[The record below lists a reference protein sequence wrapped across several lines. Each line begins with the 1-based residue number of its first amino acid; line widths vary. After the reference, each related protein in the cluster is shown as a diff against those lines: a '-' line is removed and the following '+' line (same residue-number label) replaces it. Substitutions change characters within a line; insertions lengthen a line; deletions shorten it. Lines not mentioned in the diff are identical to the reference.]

1 MIPVV
6 AAVTVLVPA
15 AGGGVGQA
23 MRLVASPTP
32 WPERDVTELAE
43 PRPEAAWPEKPRQDT
58 AGSAGADVGATRAAG
73 SEFGAA
79 GSAASELGTAG
90 SAESDLGTAWS
101 AGQGLGASELGAAGQ
116 EERGVAG
123 AVRPAPG
130 RERLVWSECGGG
142 LRCSTLP
149 VPADWAR
156 PREARVAVRLAMMPA
171 QDPLRRLG
179 ALVVNTG
186 AASVVREVVARPD
199 TVGELARWFDV
210 VLVEARGAGDGGHAG
225 ACPRPRPDPAR
236 LQVAEGR
243 TAWRAFAR
251 DNAVHDR
258 ACRAALGPA
267 YAGLTS
273 WQVAHDLDAVR
284 AALGESRLRYL
295 GNGYGSVYG
304 QAYLELF
311 PGRAGRMYLEGLPD
325 HTETGLERRLLAHA
339 RAQERQLGY
348 FRDWCRN
355 RPGCPLGRADAVRV
369 FDGLVRRA
377 PLRLGGGERT
387 VSGHEIAAAVW
398 AGLMPARWPALAQA
412 LSRAR
417 TGDATGLAALLP
429 AEPPQPTP
437 PAPKAATP
445 GPGQTPPAGTA
456 EARLSAGQVPPGM
469 TEATPGAGQTP
480 LGTAGAIPGAGQAAP
495 AGTAG
500 TRLGAGQAA
509 PAGTAGTPL
518 GAGQTPPAPVSTRP
532 SEALPGRSGA
542 TPQGPAGATSR
553 RGAAVP
559 GAAVPD
565 TAVPDTAVPAAA
577 APGAAAPGAASGVA
591 GGGVASDARAASGT
605 AGAVSQPG
613 EAAPG
618 VVGGAASEVG
628 EVGLASAEGVRWC
641 HDFGLAAP
649 GYRRF
654 LQMEARLRKAAPRVG
669 WLSGRAEVARCLG
682 AARSPAWAPHPLPAG
697 LKVPPVLVGVG
708 RLDNETPSSGA
719 ARAAGQ
725 IPGARVLWHGDGQG
739 AYLAQGV
746 SRLRAACL
754 RTKVHDYLV
763 NGVLPKQGTFCPGE
777 LTAGNAP

>member
-6 AAVTVLVPA
+6 AAVTVLVLA

-23 MRLVASPTP
+23 MRLAASPTP

-43 PRPEAAWPEKPRQDT
+43 PQPKAAWPQNPEQDAVGPAGAELGAT
-58 AGSAGADVGATRAAG
+58 GSAGSALEAAG
-73 SEFGAA
+73 SAAPELGAA
-79 GSAASELGTAG
+79 GSAGP
-90 SAESDLGTAWS
+90 
-101 AGQGLGASELGAAGQ
+101 ELGAPELDAARV
-116 EERGVAG
+116 ERGVAG
-123 AVRPAPG
+123 RVRPAPG
-130 RERLVWSECGGG
+130 RETLSWTECGGG
-142 LRCSTLP
+142 LRCATLP

-156 PREARVAVRLAMMPA
+156 PREARVAVQLAMLPA

-186 AASVVREVVARPD
+186 SASVVREVAARPD

-225 ACPRPRPDPAR
+225 ACPRSRPVPAR

-243 TAWRAFAR
+243 TAWRMFAR
-251 DNAVHDR
+251 DNAAYDR
-258 ACRAALGPA
+258 SCRAALGPA

-355 RPGCPLGRADAVRV
+355 RPGCPLGHADAVRV

-377 PLRLGGGERT
+377 PLGLGGGERT

-398 AGLMPARWPALAQA
+398 AGLTPARWPALAHA

-429 AEPPQPTP
+429 AEPPQATP
-437 PAPKAATP
+437 P
-445 GPGQTPPAGTA
+445 GPTG
-456 EARLSAGQVPPGM
+456 
-469 TEATPGAGQTP
+469 
-480 LGTAGAIPGAGQAAP
+480 
-495 AGTAG
+495 
-500 TRLGAGQAA
+500 
-509 PAGTAGTPL
+509 GTP
-518 GAGQTPPAPVSTRP
+518 
-532 SEALPGRSGA
+532 
-542 TPQGPAGATSR
+542 
-553 RGAAVP
+553 
-559 GAAVPD
+559 
-565 TAVPDTAVPAAA
+565 
-577 APGAAAPGAASGVA
+577 GVA
-591 GGGVASDARAASGT
+591 GGGVASGARVASG
-605 AGAVSQPG
+605 AVGAVPRPG
-613 EAAPG
+613 TTVPRA
-618 VVGGAASEVG
+618 VGGVG
-628 EVGLASAEGVRWC
+628 ETGPGSAEGVRWC
-641 HDFGLAAP
+641 HDFGLAVP

-682 AARSPAWAPHPLPAG
+682 AARSPGWAPHPLAAG
-697 LKVPPVLVGVG
+697 LRVPPVLVGVG

-719 ARAAGQ
+719 ARLARQ

-763 NGVLPKQGTFCPGE
+763 NGVLPKPGTFCPGE

>member
-58 AGSAGADVGATRAAG
+58 AGSA
-73 SEFGAA
+73 
-79 GSAASELGTAG
+79 
-90 SAESDLGTAWS
+90 
-101 AGQGLGASELGAAGQ
+101 ASELGAAGPQ
-116 EERGVAG
+116 ERGVAG

-142 LRCSTLP
+142 MRCATLP

-199 TVGELARWFDV
+199 AVGELARWFDV

-251 DNAVHDR
+251 DNAVYDR
-258 ACRAALGPA
+258 ACRAALGAA

-398 AGLMPARWPALAQA
+398 AGLTPARWPALAQA

-437 PAPKAATP
+437 PAPTAAAP
-445 GPGQTPPAGTA
+445 
-456 EARLSAGQVPPGM
+456 VP
-469 TEATPGAGQTP
+469 
-480 LGTAGAIPGAGQAAP
+480 GQAAS
-495 AGTAG
+495 
-500 TRLGAGQAA
+500 
-509 PAGTAGTPL
+509 AGTAGTPL
-518 GAGQTPPAPVSTRP
+518 GAGQTPPAPAGTRP

-553 RGAAVP
+553 GGAAVP
-559 GAAVPD
+559 G
-565 TAVPDTAVPAAA
+565 TA
-577 APGAAAPGAASGVA
+577 APGAAAPGTAAPGTAASGTAASGAVGSGVA
-591 GGGVASDARAASGT
+591 GGGVLSDARAASRT

-613 EAAPG
+613 ETVPG
-618 VVGGAASEVG
+618 VVGGVASGEVG
-628 EVGLASAEGVRWC
+628 EVGPASAEGVRWC
-641 HDFGLAAP
+641 HDFGLAVP
-649 GYRRF
+649 GHRLF
-654 LQMEARLRKAAPRVG
+654 LQVEARLRKAAPRVG

-682 AARSPAWAPHPLPAG
+682 AARSPGWAPHPLPAG

>member
-58 AGSAGADVGATRAAG
+58 AGSAGVDVGATRSAG

-90 SAESDLGTAWS
+90 SAASDLGAAGS
-101 AGQGLGASELGAAGQ
+101 AGQGLGASELGAAGL

-142 LRCSTLP
+142 LRCATLP
-149 VPADWAR
+149 VPADWAK

-243 TAWRAFAR
+243 TVWRAFAR

-398 AGLMPARWPALAQA
+398 AGLTPARWPALAQA

-437 PAPKAATP
+437 PAPKAS
-445 GPGQTPPAGTA
+445 AGTA
-456 EARLSAGQVPPGM
+456 GARL
-469 TEATPGAGQTP
+469 GAGQTP
-480 LGTAGAIPGAGQAAP
+480 PGTAGAIPG
-495 AGTAG
+495 T
-500 TRLGAGQAA
+500 GQAA

-518 GAGQTPPAPVSTRP
+518 GAGQTPPAPVGTRP

-565 TAVPDTAVPAAA
+565 TAVPDTAVPGEA

-605 AGAVSQPG
+605 AGAVSRPG

-618 VVGGAASEVG
+618 VVGGVASEVG
-628 EVGLASAEGVRWC
+628 EVGPASAEGVRWC

-682 AARSPAWAPHPLPAG
+682 AARSPGWAPHPLPAG

-763 NGVLPKQGTFCPGE
+763 NGVLPKQSTFCPGE

>member
-6 AAVTVLVPA
+6 AAVTVLVLA

-23 MRLVASPTP
+23 MRLAASPTP

-43 PRPEAAWPEKPRQDT
+43 PQPKAAWPQNPEQDAVGPAGAELGAT
-58 AGSAGADVGATRAAG
+58 GSAGSALEAAGSAGP
-73 SEFGAA
+73 ELGAA
-79 GSAASELGTAG
+79 GSAGP
-90 SAESDLGTAWS
+90 
-101 AGQGLGASELGAAGQ
+101 ELGAPELDAARV
-116 EERGVAG
+116 ERGVAG
-123 AVRPAPG
+123 RVRPAPG
-130 RERLVWSECGGG
+130 RETLSWTECGGG
-142 LRCSTLP
+142 LRCATLP

-156 PREARVAVRLAMMPA
+156 PREARVAVQLAMLPA

-186 AASVVREVVARPD
+186 SASVVREVAARPD

-225 ACPRPRPDPAR
+225 ACPRSRPVPAR

-243 TAWRAFAR
+243 TAWRMFAR
-251 DNAVHDR
+251 DNAAYDR
-258 ACRAALGPA
+258 SCRAALGPA

-355 RPGCPLGRADAVRV
+355 RPGCPLGHADAVRV

-377 PLRLGGGERT
+377 PLGLGGGERT

-398 AGLMPARWPALAQA
+398 AGLTPARWPALAHA

-429 AEPPQPTP
+429 AEPPQATP
-437 PAPKAATP
+437 PSPT
-445 GPGQTPPAGTA
+445 G
-456 EARLSAGQVPPGM
+456 
-469 TEATPGAGQTP
+469 ATPGAGQAP
-480 LGTAGAIPGAGQAAP
+480 PGTTGAS
-495 AGTAG
+495 
-500 TRLGAGQAA
+500 LGAGRTPPGAA
-509 PAGTAGTPL
+509 GARSPEAPPEIPGPTPRATAGV
-518 GAGQTPPAPVSTRP
+518 A
-532 SEALPGRSGA
+532 
-542 TPQGPAGATSR
+542 PQGGTVAP
-553 RGAAVP
+553 GAAVP
-559 GAAVPD
+559 GAAVP
-565 TAVPDTAVPAAA
+565 
-577 APGAAAPGAASGVA
+577 GVA
-591 GGGVASDARAASGT
+591 GGGVASGARVA
-605 AGAVSQPG
+605 AGAVGAVPQPG
-613 EAAPG
+613 TTVPRA
-618 VVGGAASEVG
+618 VGGVG
-628 EVGLASAEGVRWC
+628 ETGPGSAEGVRWC
-641 HDFGLAAP
+641 HDFGLAVP

-682 AARSPAWAPHPLPAG
+682 AARSPGWAPHPLAAG
-697 LKVPPVLVGVG
+697 LRVPPVLVGVG

-719 ARAAGQ
+719 ARVAGQ
-725 IPGARVLWHGDGQG
+725 ISGARVLWHGDGQG

-763 NGVLPKQGTFCPGE
+763 NGVLPKPGTFCPGE

>member
-1 MIPVV
+1 M
-6 AAVTVLVPA
+6 
-15 AGGGVGQA
+15 
-23 MRLVASPTP
+23 
-32 WPERDVTELAE
+32 
-43 PRPEAAWPEKPRQDT
+43 
-58 AGSAGADVGATRAAG
+58 AGSAGQ
-73 SEFGAA
+73 EP
-79 GSAASELGTAG
+79 
-90 SAESDLGTAWS
+90 
-101 AGQGLGASELGAAGQ
+101 GASELGAAGL

-130 RERLVWSECGGG
+130 RETLAWSECGGG
-142 LRCSTLP
+142 MRCATLP

-156 PREARVAVRLAMMPA
+156 PREGRVAVQLAMMPA

-186 AASVVREVVARPD
+186 SASVVREVAARPD

-251 DNAVHDR
+251 DNAVYDR
-258 ACRAALGPA
+258 ACRAALGPD

-398 AGLMPARWPALAQA
+398 AGLTPARWPALAQA

-437 PAPKAATP
+437 PAPTATTP
-445 GPGQTPPAGTA
+445 GPGQAPPAGTA
-456 EARLSAGQVPPGM
+456 
-469 TEATPGAGQTP
+469 GA
-480 LGTAGAIPGAGQAAP
+480 
-495 AGTAG
+495 
-500 TRLGAGQAA
+500 RLGAGEAA
-509 PAGTAGTPL
+509 PEGAVGTPL
-518 GAGQTPPAPVSTRP
+518 GAGQTPPAPAGTWP

-565 TAVPDTAVPAAA
+565 TAVPDTAVPDTAVRDAAVRDA
-577 APGAAAPGAASGVA
+577 AVRDAAVPGAAAPGTAASRAVASGVA
-591 GGGVASDARAASGT
+591 GGGVASDVRGASGT

-613 EAAPG
+613 EAVPG
-618 VVGGAASEVG
+618 VVGGVASEVG
-628 EVGLASAEGVRWC
+628 EVGPASAEGVRWC
-641 HDFGLAAP
+641 HDFGLAVP

-654 LQMEARLRKAAPRVG
+654 LQVEARLRKAAPRVG

-682 AARSPAWAPHPLPAG
+682 VARSPGWAPHPLPGG

-746 SRLRAACL
+746 SKLRAACL

>member
-6 AAVTVLVPA
+6 AAVTVLVLA

-23 MRLVASPTP
+23 MRLAASPTP

-43 PRPEAAWPEKPRQDT
+43 PQPEAAWPQQPEQDAAGPAGAELGAT
-58 AGSAGADVGATRAAG
+58 GSAGSELEPAGSAGSELEAAG
-73 SEFGAA
+73 SAAPVLGAA
-79 GSAASELGTAG
+79 GSAAPE
-90 SAESDLGTAWS
+90 
-101 AGQGLGASELGAAGQ
+101 LGASELEAAGV
-116 EERGVAG
+116 ERGVAG
-123 AVRPAPG
+123 RLRPAPG
-130 RERLVWSECGGG
+130 RETLAWTECGGG
-142 LRCSTLP
+142 LRCATLP

-156 PREARVAVRLAMMPA
+156 PNEARVAVQLAMLPA

-186 AASVVREVVARPD
+186 SASVVREVAARPD

-210 VLVEARGAGDGGHAG
+210 VLVEARGVEDGGHAG
-225 ACPRPRPDPAR
+225 ACPRSRPDPAR

-251 DNAVHDR
+251 DNAAYDR

-377 PLRLGGGERT
+377 PLGLGGGERT

-398 AGLMPARWPALAQA
+398 AGLTPARWPALAHA

-429 AEPPQPTP
+429 AEPPQATP
-437 PAPKAATP
+437 P
-445 GPGQTPPAGTA
+445 GPTG
-456 EARLSAGQVPPGM
+456 
-469 TEATPGAGQTP
+469 ATPGAGQASPGTP
-480 LGTAGAIPGAGQAAP
+480 GTIPGPGQASP
-495 AGTAG
+495 GT
-500 TRLGAGQAA
+500 TGAL
-509 PAGTAGTPL
+509 L
-518 GAGQTPPAPVSTRP
+518 GAGQTPPGAAGARSP
-532 SEALPGRSGA
+532 EA
-542 TPQGPAGATSR
+542 PQGMPGPTPRTMAGTAPQGRTAAPGTPAPGTPAPGT
-553 RGAAVP
+553 AVP
-559 GAAVPD
+559 GTAGVGVASGARVAAGAVGAVPQPGK
-565 TAVPDTAVPAAA
+565 AVPRAV
-577 APGAAAPGAASGVA
+577 GGAASGV
-591 GGGVASDARAASGT
+591 GETG
-605 AGAVSQPG
+605 PG
-613 EAAPG
+613 
-618 VVGGAASEVG
+618 
-628 EVGLASAEGVRWC
+628 SAEGVRWC
-641 HDFGLAAP
+641 HDFGLAVP

-654 LQMEARLRKAAPRVG
+654 LQVEARLRKAAPRVG

-682 AARSPAWAPHPLPAG
+682 AARSPGWAPHPLAAG
-697 LKVPPVLVGVG
+697 LRVPPVLVGVG

-719 ARAAGQ
+719 ARVAGQ

-763 NGVLPKQGTFCPGE
+763 NGVLPKPGTFCPGE

>member
-1 MIPVV
+1 M
-6 AAVTVLVPA
+6 
-15 AGGGVGQA
+15 
-23 MRLVASPTP
+23 
-32 WPERDVTELAE
+32 
-43 PRPEAAWPEKPRQDT
+43 
-58 AGSAGADVGATRAAG
+58 
-73 SEFGAA
+73 
-79 GSAASELGTAG
+79 
-90 SAESDLGTAWS
+90 
-101 AGQGLGASELGAAGQ
+101 
-116 EERGVAG
+116 
-123 AVRPAPG
+123 
-130 RERLVWSECGGG
+130 
-142 LRCSTLP
+142 P

-199 TVGELARWFDV
+199 AVGELARWFDV

-398 AGLMPARWPALAQA
+398 AGLTPARWPALAQA

-417 TGDATGLAALLP
+417 TGDATGLTALLP

-437 PAPKAATP
+437 PGPTAATP
-445 GPGQTPPAGTA
+445 GPGQPPPAGTA
-456 EARLSAGQVPPGM
+456 GARLSAGQ
-469 TEATPGAGQTP
+469 AAS
-480 LGTAGAIPGAGQAAP
+480 GTAA
-495 AGTAG
+495 
-500 TRLGAGQAA
+500 
-509 PAGTAGTPL
+509 
-518 GAGQTPPAPVSTRP
+518 
-532 SEALPGRSGA
+532 SGA
-542 TPQGPAGATSR
+542 
-553 RGAAVP
+553 V
-559 GAAVPD
+559 
-565 TAVPDTAVPAAA
+565 
-577 APGAAAPGAASGVA
+577 ASGVA
-591 GGGVASDARAASGT
+591 GGGVLSDARAASGA

-613 EAAPG
+613 EAVPG
-618 VVGGAASEVG
+618 VVGGVASEVG
-628 EVGLASAEGVRWC
+628 EVGPASAEGVRWC

-649 GYRRF
+649 GYRQF

-682 AARSPAWAPHPLPAG
+682 AARSPGWAPHPLPAG

>member
-6 AAVTVLVPA
+6 AAVTVLVSA

-23 MRLVASPTP
+23 MRLAASPTP
-32 WPERDVTELAE
+32 WPERDVTELAQ
-43 PRPEAAWPEKPRQDT
+43 PQPEAAWPEKPEQDT
-58 AGSAGADVGATRAAG
+58 SGSAGSAGSARPDLGAAG
-73 SEFGAA
+73 SAGSELGAAGTAASELGAAGSATSEFGAA
-79 GSAASELGTAG
+79 GSAASEFGAAG
-90 SAESDLGTAWS
+90 SA
-101 AGQGLGASELGAAGQ
+101 GQEELGASELGAVGL
-116 EERGVAG
+116 EERGAAG
-123 AVRPAPG
+123 PVRPAPG
-130 RERLVWSECGGG
+130 RQTLAWSECGGG
-142 LRCSTLP
+142 LRCATLP

-186 AASVVREVVARPD
+186 APSVVREVAARPD

-251 DNAVHDR
+251 DNAAYDR
-258 ACRAALGPA
+258 ACRAALGPS

-339 RAQERQLGY
+339 RAQERQLGH

-355 RPGCPLGRADAVRV
+355 RAGCPLGRADAVRV

-377 PLRLGGGERT
+377 PLRPGGGGRT

-398 AGLMPARWPALAQA
+398 AGLTPARWPALAHA

-417 TGDATGLAALLP
+417 TGDATALTALLP
-429 AEPPQPTP
+429 ADPPQPPP
-437 PAPKAATP
+437 PAPTAATP
-445 GPGQTPPAGTA
+445 GTVQPAPAGTA
-456 EARLSAGQVPPGM
+456 GARLSAGQ
-469 TEATPGAGQTP
+469 AP
-480 LGTAGAIPGAGQAAP
+480 LGTARGTGQMPP
-495 AGTAG
+495 ATAG
-500 TRLGAGQAA
+500 AR
-509 PAGTAGTPL
+509 
-518 GAGQTPPAPVSTRP
+518 PP
-532 SEALPGRSGA
+532 EALPGL
-542 TPQGPAGATSR
+542 AGAIPR
-553 RGAAVP
+553 GGAAVP
-559 GAAVPD
+559 GAAASG
-565 TAVPDTAVPAAA
+565 AV
-577 APGAAAPGAASGVA
+577 APGAAAPGTAVPSTTAPGVAVPGAVAPGVA
-591 GGGVASDARAASGT
+591 GGGVVSDEGT
-605 AGAVSQPG
+605 AGVVARPG
-613 EAAPG
+613 EAVPG
-618 VVGGAASEVG
+618 VVGGVASDLG
-628 EVGLASAEGVRWC
+628 EVGSASAEGVRWC
-641 HDFGLAAP
+641 RDFGLAAP
-649 GYRRF
+649 GYRSF
-654 LQMEARLRKAAPRVG
+654 LQVEARLRKAAPRVG

-682 AARSPAWAPHPLPAG
+682 VARSPGWAPHPLASG

-725 IPGARVLWHGDGQG
+725 IPGARVLWHGDGQD

-763 NGVLPKQGTFCPGE
+763 NGVLPKRGTFCPGE